1 MALSVLESLPCSLP
15 TETFSN
21 KVDAENV
28 VAAFEQTFASLD
40 MSNFVPD
47 TLWRDICALTG
58 SFRTFYG
65 DFSILTTWRTLARS
79 AQLTKFRYREKSARV
94 VQLGDA
100 SWVEGYF
107 TFQANDI
114 PPRSCTAIVSLVP
127 DENGAWRI
135 WVLRTFIDQLNG
147 HPSVDKYPVVS
158 QQNWAADT
166 LSEKRNESNAFEC
179 VVVGAGQA
187 GLSVAGRL
195 QSQRIKYV
203 LLEKYDAVGDSW
215 AKRYDSTKRERPC
228 ICKLRDAN
236 DHSASAHYP
245 SIL

>member
-28 VAAFEQTFASLD
+28 VASFEQTLTSLD
-40 MSNFVPD
+40 ISNFSPD
-47 TLWRDICALTG
+47 ALWRDICALTG

-65 DFSILTTWRTLARS
+65 DISILTTWRTFARS
-79 AQLTKFRYREKSARV
+79 AQLTKFKYKEKSVRV
-94 VQLGDA
+94 IHLGDA
-100 SWVEGYF
+100 SWIEGYF
-107 TFQANDI
+107 TFQANDA
-114 PPRSCTAIVSLVP
+114 PPRNCTAIVSLVP
-127 DENGAWRI
+127 GENGAWRI

-147 HPSVDKYPVVS
+147 HPSVDQYPAVS
-158 QQNWAADT
+158 QQNEAADPPLERWT
-166 LSEKRNESNAFEC
+166 KSNAFDC

-203 LLEKYDAVGDSW
+203 LLEKYGAVGDSW

-228 ICKLRDAN
+228 MYKL
-236 DHSASAHYP
+236 
-245 SIL
+245 